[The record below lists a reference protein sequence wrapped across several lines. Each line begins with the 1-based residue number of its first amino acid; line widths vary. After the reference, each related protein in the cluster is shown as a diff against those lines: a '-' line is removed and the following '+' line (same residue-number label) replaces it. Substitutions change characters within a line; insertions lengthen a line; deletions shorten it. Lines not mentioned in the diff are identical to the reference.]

1 MKPIDNIFKFIL
13 AFKHLD
19 VGSSNPSKIEPLDLT
34 NCQEL
39 KLVFKSDDNIIE
51 FGQYFT
57 NETVARFGMCQFKV
71 DETKFQDLKNLYKNG
86 NTIFYITTTNQGIRN
101 IIYTGLYTILD
112 TADSL
117 GGQTLG
123 DIINGLDAG
132 LLSGSGSID
141 NNNNNSDKASI
152 IDPPVE
158 QETAI
163 VTRKK
168 VPVSSGS
175 SFKNFAKNLPK
186 NVSNLINNS
195 ASKFKKKK

>member
-1 MKPIDNIFKFIL
+1 
-13 AFKHLD
+13 
-19 VGSSNPSKIEPLDLT
+19 
-34 NCQEL
+34 
-39 KLVFKSDDNIIE
+39 
-51 FGQYFT
+51 
-57 NETVARFGMCQFKV
+57 
-71 DETKFQDLKNLYKNG
+71 
-86 NTIFYITTTNQGIRN
+86 
-101 IIYTGLYTILD
+101 
-112 TADSL
+112 L

-132 LLSGSGSID
+132 LLSGSGFIGD
-141 NNNNNSDKASI
+141 NPNLNNGLPTI
-152 IDPPVE
+152 IDLPAE

-168 VPVSSGS
+168 VPVSSES